1 MDEASRLVPKLQAV
15 HDLNISLSTLDR
27 KIRKGE
33 IEVVRE
39 GHRVYV
45 LMNGPEHPSDNELL
59 RLATIR
65 VDELE
70 RTVRGLE
77 CTASELER
85 EWYQGR
91 DAIAASEDARRK
103 LQTAYTEER
112 AAHRRTKKT
121 VRTMGLVAL
130 ALLVLLVFSVL
141 MTWRPFT

>member
-27 KIRKGE
+27 KIRRGE

-77 CTASELER
+77 RTAYELER
-85 EWYQGR
+85 ER
-91 DAIAASEDARRK
+91 DEAREATASSEEAHRK
-103 LQTAYTEER
+103 LEKAYTKER
-112 AAHRRTKKT
+112 AAHRRTKRT
-121 VRTMGLVAL
+121 VRTLGLVAL
-130 ALLVLLVFSVL
+130 TLLTLLVFSVL
-141 MTWRPFT
+141 VTWRPFT